1 MFTVDDDD
9 EENLRKMR
17 KGRCE
22 DDDDGW
28 ELERLELFSVWSLIL
43 ANTHNH
49 HSVALRVCFSA

>member
-1 MFTVDDDD
+1 MFIVDDDD

-22 DDDDGW
+22 DDDGW